1 MDKDELIEKIIDMI
15 FNQAVDLND
24 PQETIR
30 QIKVQLDKENNNDNK

>member
-15 FNQAVDLND
+15 FDQVVDLND

-30 QIKVQLDKENNNDNK
+30 QIKVQLDKEDNNDNK